1 MITMNYYIV
10 YTTCV
15 HFFSTNLA
23 QLVAHDSNTDRVR
36 GVSPT
41 VRDVCV
47 VTE

>member
-15 HFFSTNLA
+15 HCFSTNLA

-36 GVSPT
+36 GESH
-41 VRDVCV
+41 C
-47 VTE
+47 